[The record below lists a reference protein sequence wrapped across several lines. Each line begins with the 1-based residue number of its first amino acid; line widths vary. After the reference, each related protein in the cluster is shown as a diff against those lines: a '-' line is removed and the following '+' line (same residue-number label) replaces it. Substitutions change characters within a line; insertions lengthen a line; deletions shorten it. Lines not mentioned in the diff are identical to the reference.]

1 VSLGGAKSFD
11 ANVEPQIRNRFLLGV
26 AEPLGGMLAFLTGA
40 EEKAAV
46 PADVGFAPD
55 VSTAH
60 IRGNSGAV
68 RLERNQ
74 VMNFAVSAICSQSLR
89 NAQTG
94 AVSVGENDVT
104 NFKNGFATRV
114 IVRECGSGFAH
125 LQVIAA
131 FALLFERSGIE
142 SVNRENDVVDVPTT
156 NLFG

>member
-1 VSLGGAKSFD
+1 
-11 ANVEPQIRNRFLLGV
+11 
-26 AEPLGGMLAFLTGA
+26 
-40 EEKAAV
+40 
-46 PADVGFAPD
+46 
-55 VSTAH
+55 
-60 IRGNSGAV
+60 
-68 RLERNQ
+68 
-74 VMNFAVSAICSQSLR
+74 
-89 NAQTG
+89 
-94 AVSVGENDVT
+94 VT